1 MVAIPLTES
10 GLLSAKR
17 ALMARFPSIRSSHL
31 TEALAASCGYKTNA
45 ALRAEVKGRNASDPD
60 FAFLDE
66 LRFRSRIE
74 EIAGVEALPSAKTIP
89 FDDVDFVQEIGG
101 RITYSP
107 RFDKIEYRNSTRMR
121 AWRNAMVIGINEALN
136 LRLFTLSPGDNR
148 WPSAAAG
155 VVGQGK
161 SYSFEFEFDSI
172 PVVASVFDA
181 GFDELSIH
189 VALWPTERGKYW
201 VGASGAGFLAGEVYS
216 SGWLE
221 RRDGAWL
228 QVPSDCGTSSNFRC
242 RQHRLQKVAS
252 LDVHPKGFADRG
264 SFKL

>member
-17 ALMARFPSIRSSHL
+17 ALMARFPSIKSSHL
-31 TEALAASCGYKTNA
+31 TEALAASCGHKTNA
-45 ALRAEVKGRNASDPD
+45 ALRASMKGRNSSDPD
-60 FAFLDE
+60 FVFLDE
-66 LRFRSRIE
+66 RSFRARIE
-74 EIAGVEALPSAKTIP
+74 EIAGLEALPSTQRIP
-89 FDDVDFVQEIGG
+89 FDEAAFVREIGG
-101 RITYSP
+101 KNTYSP
-107 RFDKIEYRNSTRMR
+107 RFDKVQYGNSTRMR
-121 AWRNAMVIGINEALN
+121 AWRNAMVAGINEALT
-136 LRLFTLSPGDNR
+136 LRLFTLAPSDNR
-148 WPSAAAG
+148 WPGAIAEG
-155 VVGQGK
+155 NGQAK
-161 SYSFEFEFDSI
+161 SYSFEFEFESI
-172 PVVASVFDA
+172 PAVASVFDA

-189 VALWPTERGKYW
+189 VALWPTAQGKYW

-228 QVPSDCGTSSNFRC
+228 QVQSDCGARSNFRC
-242 RQHRLQKVAS
+242 RQHRLQQVAS